1 VTFNLRLTA
10 LAAATLFLTGCAA
23 PQLQRQVDDT
33 VGSVQ
38 PRLVSSTSP
47 LPVDQTTLG
56 SAPLA
61 EKLAKQQSEPS
72 VARRATRAWYGAR
85 MVAVQS
91 DDQLPPV
98 FTERYDFTFDDR
110 ATNGQVS
117 LAVIAERIFRVTN
130 VPVRVASDVYAR
142 VAASPAPAAP
152 APIVQMPLPGSSA
165 NRPGAAGSMPQPVP
179 LNVLAA
185 AGGSGVPTP
194 QAASNMPTTQLPVTE
209 INAIDVR
216 WKNNDIVSLL
226 NQVTDRLGLTWAYRD
241 GVVTIQRYM
250 TESFELA
257 SIVATQDFTMNMSG
271 AQSGAAGGS
280 GGATGSSASQM
291 SLTETG
297 KTDAIN
303 TFVKTLNGVLA
314 GVPGSSVALNDG
326 SARVTVTTTK
336 DAMRQVREI
345 VKQEVDSMTRQVM
358 IQIDIYSMTRNV
370 NQESGVDLSLVFRN
384 LQNTFGVTLAGPASI
399 ASAQAGAV
407 AINVLS
413 STTGGRPS
421 SELVQQLGNSSLMVK
436 ALHQNGVS
444 VQHQPLSLIAMNR
457 QWARKTNL
465 TQKGYLSET
474 TPSTVAGAGSGAP
487 GLKTASVTTGDRY
500 MVQPAVLDNGSIMLK
515 FGISLTNLLGLF
527 DVTAGAG
534 ATLQKVQT
542 PEVSGTDDQST
553 VLLKAG
559 QVMMLT
565 GLSRN
570 KASTDGRSLAEG
582 MPNGIGGSSAARV
595 TREDFVI
602 FIRPVIL

>member
-1 VTFNLRLTA
+1 MILNYRLTT
-10 LAAATLFLTGCAA
+10 LAAAMLVLTGCAS
-23 PQLQRQVDDT
+23 PKLQGQVDGT
-33 VGSVQ
+33 VAIVQPKLVGST
-38 PRLVSSTSP
+38 SS
-47 LPVDQTTLG
+47 LPVDQSTLG

-61 EKLAKQQSEPS
+61 EKLAQQQRELA

-130 VPVRVASDVYAR
+130 VPVRVATDVYAR
-142 VAASPAPAAP
+142 AATSQLATAP

-165 NRPGAAGSMPQPVP
+165 NRGGAAGGNTPVP
-179 LNVLAA
+179 PAVLAA
-185 AGGSGVPTP
+185 ATTGPLPTP
-194 QAASNMPTTQLPVTE
+194 QAASNIPTTQLPVTE
-209 INAIDVR
+209 ISAIDVR

-226 NQVTDRLGLTWAYRD
+226 NQVTDRLGLTWSYRD

-291 SLTETG
+291 TLTETG

-303 TFVKTLNGVLA
+303 TFVKTLTGVLA

-345 VKQEVDSMTRQVM
+345 VKQEVESMSRQVM

-370 NQESGVDLSLVFRN
+370 NQESGIDLSVVFRN
-384 LQNTFGVTLAGPASI
+384 LQNTFGVTFAGPASV
-399 ASAQAGAV
+399 ATAQAGAV

-421 SELVQQLGNSSLMVK
+421 SELVRQLGDSSLMIR

-500 MVQPAVLDNGSIMLK
+500 MVQPAVLDNGSVMLK

-570 KASTDGRSLAEG
+570 KATTDGRSLSEG
-582 MPNGIGGSSAARV
+582 IPNGIGGSSTARV